1 MLVTQDV
8 AGNVLNKLVN
18 MADFE
23 EMKNAYLRA
32 LDPNTYELQKEN
44 ERLKAELDALRTKY
58 NRVLTTLQD
67 SVELVLRVAREGK
80 AET

>member
-1 MLVTQDV
+1 MLATQGV
-8 AGNVLNKLVN
+8 VGNVLNKLTN

-32 LDPNTYELQKEN
+32 LDPDIHELQKEN
-44 ERLKAELDALRTKY
+44 EHLKAELDALRTKY

-67 SVELVLRVAREGK
+67 SVESVLRVAREGK
-80 AET
+80 TET